1 MTRDRTRRRAP
12 AGIAIAGCA
21 ALLVAGTWVSTRQ
34 AAPRAGDAAVVVP
47 ATVDAAS
54 HARTSRRAEVD
65 ARFRQGVVMLHARR
79 YDHAIAALHRVIELE
94 PRMPEAHVNLG
105 FAFLGTGD
113 PRAAHDFFAGAI
125 ALRASQANAW
135 YGLAIASDAL
145 ADRAQAIGAMR
156 TYVHLAVEDD
166 PYRRRAMAA
175 LWEWQA
181 ASGRH
186 DPESALPPVR
196 RADSTARSRTDAFGF
211 PCFGMAGFDCAVRAP
226 ARAGAIRASALLAV
240 PVTEEAG
247 VRRTTP

>member
-1 MTRDRTRRRAP
+1 MTGDRRRRRAP
-12 AGIAIAGCA
+12 VGIAIAGCA
-21 ALLVAGTWVSTRQ
+21 ALLAAGTWVSTRPAVPQ
-34 AAPRAGDAAVVVP
+34 AGVAEEVVA
-47 ATVDAAS
+47 ATVDIAS

-105 FAFLGTGD
+105 YAVLGNGD
-113 PRAAHDFFAGAI
+113 PRAARDFFAGAI

-156 TYVHLAVEDD
+156 TYLHLTDQDD

-181 ASGRH
+181 ASGRR
-186 DPESALPPVR
+186 DPESALPPAR
-196 RADSTARSRTDAFGF
+196 RTDPAARSRTDAFGF
-211 PCFGMAGFDCAVRAP
+211 PCFGTAGLDCALRAP
-226 ARAGAIRASALLAV
+226 ARAGAGRASGLLAV
-240 PVTEEAG
+240 PAREEAG